1 MAGALQDNDAK
12 RREIICFRG
21 CAKSTMASLAL
32 VLWAAL
38 EHPDRYPF
46 IIMLADTRGQASI
59 NAASVQH
66 YLRNNEKL
74 RAPQISQDRRL
85 LLFGF
90 EAARPI
96 RRPAPLR
103 PDQAIVSR
111 SGATRSSFT
120 ALPLQ

>member
-74 RAPQISQDRRL
+74 LAPQISQDRRL

-96 RRPAPLR
+96 RRLLR